1 MRNLLGTIR
10 SYFMWRAIDIALR
23 KKAPTMIPTSGDEG
37 RRNDCYVV
45 YFEDQEGH
53 GRFLA
58 NEMNDHSLQGK
69 WSVDGRNFVEE
80 CSVPYAAL
88 PDFKPVIQHYYRG
101 WTFHSRSVPSFL
113 LKHLSSYPFWRV
125 AWDRLLQAF
134 FNRRQLTR
142 HDRLRVLKYVL
153 AESVKNRNYIAHE
166 TDLLT
171 QFYTV
176 RWVFRPDKEELM
188 TYYRLL
194 LDALKESG
202 DLKQAQYG
210 LALDP
215 KAINT
220 IAQYEQE
227 ERRHGQNAATQN
239 GIRFLTVILTL
250 VGIAQA
256 VAAIHESWWKK

>member
-1 MRNLLGTIR
+1 
-10 SYFMWRAIDIALR
+10 MWRAVDIALR
-23 KKAPTMIPTSGDEG
+23 KNAPSLIPTSGDAG
-37 RRNDCYVV
+37 QRNDCYVV
-45 YFEDQEGH
+45 YFEDHDGK

-58 NEMNDHSLQGK
+58 NEMNDLGVQGK

-80 CSVPYAAL
+80 CSVPYAAF
-88 PDFKPVIQHYYRG
+88 PDFKPAIQHYYRG
-101 WTFHSRSVPSFL
+101 WTFHSRSIPAFM
-113 LKHLSSYPFWRV
+113 LKHVSGYPFWRV
-125 AWDRLLQAF
+125 AWDRLLQTF

-153 AESVKNRNYIAHE
+153 AETVKNRNHIAHE
-166 TDLLT
+166 TELLT
-171 QFYTV
+171 QFYSV

-210 LALDP
+210 LVLDP

>member
-1 MRNLLGTIR
+1 
-10 SYFMWRAIDIALR
+10 MWRAVDIALR
-23 KKAPTMIPTSGDEG
+23 KNAPSLIPTSGDAG

-45 YFEDQEGH
+45 YFEDHDGK

-58 NEMNDHSLQGK
+58 NEMNNQGVQGK
-69 WSVDGRNFVEE
+69 WSADGQNFVEE
-80 CSVPYAAL
+80 CSVPYSAF
-88 PDFKPVIQHYYRG
+88 PEFKPFIQHYYRG
-101 WTFHSRSVPSFL
+101 WTFHSRSIPPFML
-113 LKHLSSYPFWRV
+113 MYLTSYPFWRV
-125 AWDRLLQAF
+125 TWDRLLQAF

-153 AESVKNRNYIAHE
+153 AETVKDRNYIAHE
-166 TDLLT
+166 TELLT
-171 QFYTV
+171 RFYTV